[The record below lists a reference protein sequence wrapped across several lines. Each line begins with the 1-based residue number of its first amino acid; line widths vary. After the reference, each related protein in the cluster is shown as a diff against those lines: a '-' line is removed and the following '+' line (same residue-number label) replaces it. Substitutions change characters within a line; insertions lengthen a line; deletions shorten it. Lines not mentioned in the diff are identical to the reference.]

1 MTLKHSLL
9 RALCAAAFGV
19 IVSGC
24 ANASGPQEYRN
35 VDSPP
40 EARLFA
46 DYLSGKYADL
56 VEDADA
62 RSKYFSAAFAR
73 DPKNVELGAEAVRS
87 AVLAGDM
94 TLART
99 LSIEMSSLDNTEPM
113 SRIVLSAYDMRK
125 GQYGKASKRLAEQ
138 PDDPALGVLIALMEG
153 WAQYG
158 DGNEE
163 RGLEIFD
170 EIEVGGYFDVIA
182 GMQKAIILSE
192 MGNVDEADPI
202 FDRVADTGVSP
213 ILRIMSQ
220 ARHKSQSGDIPG
232 AIAVLESFSTRRG
245 NVESGPIY
253 TGLTRLRA
261 GEALDD
267 KMSAADHAAR
277 ALIDPAGAYFS
288 EGGAHNLGE
297 FYLRIALMLNP
308 DEDFAKIWLGTV
320 LEREERQADAEDLYK
335 TIDDKSDYTVT
346 ARLARANLMF
356 RNDEDDRAISLLKG
370 LVDDHPIFLV
380 RESLGR
386 GYLIKEDYASAL
398 PQYEALIS
406 EMSDEELTSNPE
418 PLYFKAI
425 CLHELDRWSE
435 AEADFK
441 RVLALKPDYADA
453 LNYLGYS
460 WVERGENLDEAFE
473 MIRTAV
479 KLEPDS
485 GAIIDSLG
493 WAHYKLGQYGEARV
507 HLEDAAEKAPNSAT
521 IIDHLGDVYWKLGR
535 LREAKYQWRH
545 ALDLDPTDEERARL
559 EVKLKSGLEAAAGMP

>member
-9 RALCAAAFGV
+9 RALSAAAFGV
-19 IVSGC
+19 MVIGC
-24 ANASGPQEYRN
+24 ANAAGPQDYRN
-35 VDSPP
+35 IDSPP
-40 EARLFA
+40 EAQLYA
-46 DYLSGKYADL
+46 DYLSGKFADQM
-56 VEDADA
+56 EDAQA
-62 RSKYFSAAFAR
+62 RSKFFSAAFAR
-73 DPKNVELGAEAVRS
+73 DAKNIELGTEAIRS
-87 AVLAGDM
+87 AVLAGDV
-94 TLART
+94 TLARA
-99 LSIEMSSLDNTEPM
+99 LSIEMSSLDSTEPM
-113 SRIVLSAYDMRK
+113 SRIVLSAHDMSK
-125 GQYGKASKRLAEQ
+125 GRYNKAATRLAEQ
-138 PDDPALGVLIALMEG
+138 PDDPALGVLIAMMEG

-158 DGNEE
+158 SGNET
-163 RGLEIFD
+163 RALEIFD

-182 GMQKAIILSE
+182 AMQKAIILSE
-192 MGNVDEADPI
+192 TGQSEEADRNFQLI
-202 FDRVADTGVSP
+202 SATGVSP

-232 AIAVLESFSTRRG
+232 AIEVLESFSTRRG
-245 NVESGPIY
+245 AVESGPIF
-253 TGLTRLRA
+253 TGLTRLKSGQA
-261 GEALDD
+261 MDAE
-267 KMSAADHAAR
+267 MSAANHAAR

-297 FYLRIALMLNP
+297 FYLRIALMLSP

-320 LEREERQADAEDLYK
+320 LEREERQADAEQLYK
-335 TIDDKSDYTVT
+335 TIDDNSDYTVT

-386 GYLIKEDYASAL
+386 GYLIIEDYASAL
-398 PQYEALIS
+398 PQYEALIA
-406 EMSDEELTSNPE
+406 EMSDEEIASNPE

-425 CLHELDRWSE
+425 CLHELERWDE

-441 RVLALKPDYADA
+441 RVLELKPDYADA

-479 KLEPDS
+479 RLEPDS

-493 WAHYKLGQYGEARV
+493 WAHYKLGQYGEARI
-507 HLEDAAEKAPNSAT
+507 HLEDAAAKAPNSAT

-535 LREAKYQWRH
+535 LREAGYQWRH

-559 EVKLKSGLEAAAGMP
+559 EVKLKGGLEAAAGMP

>member
-1 MTLKHSLL
+1 MKLKNSLL
-9 RALCAAAFGV
+9 RAICAAAFGV
-19 IVSGC
+19 IISGC
-24 ANASGPQEYRN
+24 ANAAGPQHFN
-35 VDSPP
+35 SMDSPP
-40 EARLFA
+40 EAKLYA
-46 DYLSGKYADL
+46 DYLSGKYADQM
-56 VEDADA
+56 EDAQA
-62 RSKYFSAAFAR
+62 RSKYFSSAFAR
-73 DPKNVELGAEAVRS
+73 DSENVELGAEAIRS
-87 AVLAGDM
+87 AVLAGDI

-99 LSIEMSSLDNTEPM
+99 LSIEMSSLDNTEPLA
-113 SRIVLSAYDMRK
+113 RIVLSAHDMRK
-125 GQYGKASKRLAEQ
+125 GRYDKAAQRLAEQ
-138 PDDPALGVLIALMEG
+138 PDDPALGVLIAMMEG

-158 DGNEE
+158 DGNAA
-163 RGLEIFD
+163 RALEIFD

-182 GMQKAIILSE
+182 AMQKAVILSE
-192 MGNVDEADPI
+192 TGETEDADRN
-202 FDRVADTGVSP
+202 FDRVAKTGVSP

-220 ARHKSQSGDIPG
+220 ARHKSQNGDIPG

-245 NVESGPIY
+245 GVKSGPIY
-253 TGLTRLRA
+253 TGLTRLKSGQA
-261 GEALDD
+261 MDD

-297 FYLRIALMLNP
+297 YYLRIALMMNP

-320 LEREERQADAEDLYK
+320 LEREERQADAEDLYQ

-346 ARLARANLMF
+346 ARLARANVMF

-370 LVDDHPIFLV
+370 LVKDHPIFLV

-398 PQYEALIS
+398 PQYEALIAD
-406 EMSDEELTSNPE
+406 MSDEEIASNPE

-425 CLHELDRWSE
+425 CLHELKRWSE

-441 RVLALKPDYADA
+441 RVLELKPDYADA

-479 KLEPDS
+479 RLEPDS

-493 WAHYKLGQYGEARV
+493 WAHYKLGQYSEARI
-507 HLEDAAEKAPNSAT
+507 HLEDASAKAPNSAT

-535 LREAKYQWRH
+535 LREAGYQWRH

-559 EVKLKSGLEAAAGMP
+559 EVKLKGGLEAAAGMP